1 MNKLKIEM
9 FNKLGLIITRYGLAI
24 VLIWIG
30 LLKFTTYEAEGIRP
44 LAEHSPFFSWMFG
57 FLSTQEF
64 SNMLGVIEISTGLL
78 IALRSISPMASALGS
93 IGGIVTFVITLT
105 FMLSTPGVIQ
115 NGHSFPFISAIP
127 GQFLVKD
134 LVLLGASFWT
144 AGEALSATIKNKFE

>member
-1 MNKLKIEM
+1 
-9 FNKLGLIITRYGLAI
+9 
-24 VLIWIG
+24 
-30 LLKFTTYEAEGIRP
+30 
-44 LAEHSPFFSWMFG
+44 
-57 FLSTQEF
+57 
-64 SNMLGVIEISTGLL
+64 
-78 IALRSISPMASALGS
+78 MASALGS